1 MIVSPAEPVMVST
14 SDLGGLASGL
24 SSTNA
29 QTLYKRLD
37 PLGKGALSV
46 DDFATL
52 YAELADQSHQ
62 SSTNLFG
69 NDSAGMVQPTTFL
82 DCHRTIFVSN
92 FLAIREKAIGVFTQL
107 DTDGSGSVSK
117 QEFLDG
123 LNTPASPTQD
133 ATAPL
138 SILKSVTAQSQA
150 MLAKYDTTAKGYL
163 TQADLTAA
171 YTADPKLGDVKNVAQ
186 LFAELDYK
194 GSGHVSAG
202 DLSTNAL
209 LNEIATQLQG
219 KFGSGTPSTITLS
232 SLGSEQ
238 IAQLPW
244 TLDTLKSWSSDQG
257 KSLTTTD
264 LMNGIL
270 NDAHTRLVSGQS
282 GQDVN
287 ADTIVTLPEVLATE
301 LSSVLKASNTSNS
314 TNTPS
319 SLTAAQLLTQAQADA
334 ATQMTIYDPNKR
346 GYFTVSDVVT
356 AWTKDKTLGDP
367 ATAQSTF
374 QTLDL
379 DGNGQITSSELI
391 AGNFASNIADQ
402 FAGLLTGATKTA
414 LSNNGT
420 TLPLSTLDGV
430 NQTLLPWS
438 ADTIK
443 AWDTD
448 QDGALSRQEIM
459 TGALD
464 MAQKVMSTY
473 DPNSQGPFSK
483 ADVQAALDK
492 AANTT
497 QTADGVIAQW
507 DANQDGTVTFAD
519 VMATTLSYL
528 NGLTPSQIAAQAPS
542 TTITAQSTLTTAQT
556 WASNVLALFDTD
568 KKNFITLTDI
578 ANLYAK
584 QPSLGDVTQAADTLN
599 KWDING
605 DGSVT
610 KNELAAFNAGD
621 QLKTQMMN
629 FLDPNKS
636 GSFVIAS
643 LTSQQLAALP
653 YSSDQLK
660 GWDSNKDGALSSDE
674 LSAGLMQDAVSILNQ
689 YDAGQKGYFTQAD
702 IQAVL
707 DANPSANQGLTAQS
721 VMDYWDINA
730 DGQVGLAEI
739 LAGMTGYISD
749 NQNKTPVTAT
759 TVYQDAQNNA
769 QSTIQQFDT
778 AGKGFI
784 TAADVAAAYTANAS
798 LGDPSQANNTIAAWD
813 LNNDQQVTA
822 DEVLSGIELSG
833 WANSVLSQLDPKNL
847 GYIDVAALSQLKIS
861 MPAIPNANQVIAA
874 WDGNGDGKVD
884 QTELVAGLKQQAYQ
898 LISAFDPTQKG
909 YFTLTDV
916 QAKLSQS
923 SASDT
928 QQEAGNIMVQWD
940 LDQNGR
946 VTLAEAIAGL
956 AAGQA
961 PPSTSLPSATASA

>member
-1 MIVSPAEPVMVST
+1 MVST

-46 DDFATL
+46 DDFAQL

-62 SSTNLFG
+62 NSNNLFG
-69 NDSAGMVQPTTFL
+69 NDSAGMLQPTTFL
-82 DCHRTIFVSN
+82 DCRRTIFVSN

-150 MLAKYDTTAKGYL
+150 MLAKYDATAKGYL

-171 YTADPKLGDVKNVAQ
+171 YTADPKLGDVNNVAQ
-186 LFAELDYK
+186 LFAALDIK

-232 SLGSEQ
+232 SLSSDQ
-238 IAQLPW
+238 ISQLPW

-257 KSLTTTD
+257 KSLSASD

-282 GQDVN
+282 GQDAN
-287 ADTIVTLPEVLATE
+287 GDTIVTLPEVLATE
-301 LSSVLKASNTSNS
+301 LSRVLKASNTSS
-314 TNTPS
+314 TPDTASRTP
-319 SLTAAQLLTQAQADA
+319 AQLLTQAQTDA
-334 ATQMTIYDPNKR
+334 AAQMKIYDPTQR

-402 FAGLLTGATKTA
+402 FAGLLTGATKIP

-420 TLPLSTLDGV
+420 TLPLSTLEGV
-430 NQTLLPWS
+430 NQTLMPWS

-473 DPNSQGPFSK
+473 DPNSQGQFTK
-483 ADVQAALDK
+483 ADVQTALDK

-507 DANQDGTVTFAD
+507 DANQDGAVTFAD

-528 NGLTPSQIAAQAPS
+528 NGLTPTQIAVQAPS

-556 WASNVLALFDTD
+556 WASNVLSLFDTD
-568 KKNFITLTDI
+568 KKNYLTLTDI

-584 QPSLGDVTQAADTLN
+584 QPALGDVTQAADTMY
-599 KWDING
+599 KWDVNG

-621 QLKTQMMN
+621 QLKTQIMT
-629 FLDPNKS
+629 FLDPQKS

-643 LTSQQLAALP
+643 LTTAQLSALP
-653 YSSDQLK
+653 YSSDQLT

-674 LSAGLMQDAVSILNQ
+674 LSAGLMQDAAGILSQ

-721 VMDYWDINA
+721 VMAYWDINA
-730 DGQVGLAEI
+730 DGQVGMAEI
-739 LAGMTGYISD
+739 LAGMSGYVSD
-749 NQNKTPVTAT
+749 NQNKAPVTAS
-759 TVYQDAQNNA
+759 TVYQDARNNA
-769 QSTIQQFDT
+769 LSTLNQFDT

-798 LGDPSQANNTIAAWD
+798 LGDPSQANHTIAAWD
-813 LNNDQQVTA
+813 MNNDQQVTA

-833 WANSVLSQLDPKNL
+833 WANSLLSQLDPSNL
-847 GYIDVAALSQLKIS
+847 GFIDVSALSQLKIS

-884 QTELVAGLKQQAYQ
+884 QTELVAGLKQQAHQ

-923 SASDT
+923 TATDT
-928 QQEAGNIMVQWD
+928 QLEAGNIMVQWD
-940 LDQNGR
+940 LDQDGR
-946 VTLAEAIAGL
+946 VTLGEAIAGL

-961 PPSTSLPSATASA
+961 PPSTSLPKPAVSA

>member
-1 MIVSPAEPVMVST
+1 MVST

-37 PLGKGALSV
+37 PLGKGSLSV
-46 DDFATL
+46 DDFAQL

-62 SSTNLFG
+62 NTNALFG
-69 NDSAGMVQPTTFL
+69 NDSAGMLQPTTFM
-82 DCHRTIFVSN
+82 DCRRTIFVSN
-92 FLAIREKAIGVFTQL
+92 FLAVRGKAIGVFTQL

-123 LNTPASPTQD
+123 LNAPATPSKDT
-133 ATAPL
+133 TAPL
-138 SILKSVTAQSQA
+138 SILKSATAQSQA

-171 YTADPKLGDVKNVAQ
+171 YTADPTLGDVKNVPQ
-186 LFAELDYK
+186 LFAELDIK

-232 SLGSEQ
+232 SLSSDQ

-244 TLDTLKSWSSDQG
+244 TADVLKSWSSDQG
-257 KSLTTTD
+257 KSLSSSD

-282 GQDVN
+282 GQDAN
-287 ADTIVTLPEVLATE
+287 GDSIVTLPEVLATE
-301 LSSVLKASNTSNS
+301 LSLVLKASTTSSTTPNTSSNDPA
-314 TNTPS
+314 T
-319 SLTAAQLLTQAQADA
+319 LITQAQTDA
-334 ATQMTIYDPNKR
+334 AAQMKIYDPTQR
-346 GYFTVSDVVT
+346 GYFTESDVVA
-356 AWTKDKTLGDP
+356 AWTKDPTLGDP
-367 ATAQSTF
+367 TTASSTF

-402 FAGLLTGATKTA
+402 FAALLTGATKTA

-420 TLPLSTLDGV
+420 TLPLSTLQGV
-430 NQTLLPWS
+430 NQTLLPWA
-438 ADTIK
+438 ADSITS
-443 AWDTD
+443 WDTD

-473 DPNSQGPFSK
+473 DPKSQGQFTK
-483 ADVQAALDK
+483 TDVQAALDQ

-497 QTADGVIAQW
+497 QTADAVMKQW

-528 NGLTPSQIAAQAPS
+528 NGLTPTQIAAQAPS

-568 KKNFITLTDI
+568 KKNYVTLTDI
-578 ANLYAK
+578 ANVYAK

-599 KWDING
+599 KWDVNG

-610 KNELAAFNAGD
+610 QSELAAFNAGD
-621 QLKTQMMN
+621 QLKTQIMA
-629 FLDPNKS
+629 FLDPQKS

-643 LTSQQLAALP
+643 LTTQHLSALP
-653 YSSDQLK
+653 YSSDQLT
-660 GWDSNKDGALSSDE
+660 GWDSNKDGALSVDE
-674 LSAGLMQDAVSILNQ
+674 LSAGLMQDAAGILSQ
-689 YDAGQKGYFTQAD
+689 YDTDKKGYFIQTD
-702 IQAVL
+702 IQTVL
-707 DANPSANQGLTAQS
+707 DANPAANQGLTAQS
-721 VMDYWDINA
+721 VMAYWDINA
-730 DGQVGLAEI
+730 DGQVGMAEI
-739 LAGMTGYISD
+739 LAGMSGYISD
-749 NQNKTPVTAT
+749 NQNKTPVTAS
-759 TVYQDAQNNA
+759 TVYQDAKSSA
-769 QSTIQQFDT
+769 QSTISQFDT

-798 LGDPSQANNTIAAWD
+798 LGDPTQANSTIAAWD
-813 LNNDQQVTA
+813 MNNDQQVTS

-833 WANSVLSQLDPKNL
+833 WANSVLSQLDPTNL

-884 QTELVAGLKQQAYQ
+884 QTELVTGLKQQAHQ
-898 LISAFDPTQKG
+898 LIGTFDPTQKG
-909 YFTLTDV
+909 YFTLNDV

-923 SASDT
+923 TASDT
-928 QQEAGNIMVQWD
+928 QLQAGNIMVQWD
-940 LDQNGR
+940 LDQDGR
-946 VTLAEAIAGL
+946 VTLGEAIAGL

-961 PPSTSLPSATASA
+961 PPSASLSSSPVSA